1 MALSRIWSAFII
13 IAILVATIKFLA
25 VDGNQQIFTQLV
37 IGKNGDS
44 IKVKEQNFTLSDST
58 IQKALDSSARV
69 TIGTITYKKE
79 GDKLCMSINEVKCL
93 FIPLIFYLVRFVS
106 CNLFVKQVKY
116 IFPVT

>member
-44 IKVKEQNFTLSDST
+44 IKVKEQNFTW
-58 IQKALDSSARV
+58 
-69 TIGTITYKKE
+69 
-79 GDKLCMSINEVKCL
+79 N
-93 FIPLIFYLVRFVS
+93 
-106 CNLFVKQVKY
+106 
-116 IFPVT
+116 